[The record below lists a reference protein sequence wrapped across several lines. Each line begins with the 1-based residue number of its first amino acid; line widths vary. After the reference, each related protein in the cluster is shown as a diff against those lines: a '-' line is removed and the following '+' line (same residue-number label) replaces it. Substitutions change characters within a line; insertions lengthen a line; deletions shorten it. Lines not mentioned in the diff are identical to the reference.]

1 MNPSPAFPFCRASHL
16 PWILLGLGL
25 STAAGAQSAA
35 SVRQLP
41 AVTVKGAD
49 AEETATGPVH
59 GFVARRAATATK
71 TDTAVLDT
79 PQSITVITQDRITLQ
94 GAQSVQQAAGYT
106 AGVSTADS
114 FGADNRSD
122 WIKIRG
128 AESTQYLDGLL
139 NAVGFYNNT
148 RPDPYALERIEILRG
163 PSGMLYGQASSSG
176 IVNLVSKRPQPD
188 ATREIGVS
196 VGSHDR
202 KQIQADLTGPLNADG
217 TWLYRLVALGRDSG
231 SAVRHVPDDRYFVAP
246 SLTWRPSGATS
257 LTLLANFQRDNSG
270 TMVGFFPWR
279 GTRTDKPGGRIPQ
292 DFFVSEPDFDR
303 YRTRQQAVGY
313 QFEHAFNDRV
323 TLRQN
328 LRYSHSDA
336 DYRSIYTTGFNGAG
350 HGWVPG
356 SDTLLRRVV
365 YMNQPTLKQL
375 AIDNQ
380 LQFKLQT
387 GAVRHLALAGID
399 YQRSTLEAHKGIGGL
414 AAPIDVYNPV
424 YGNFTPPTSLR
435 HMPTSHENQIGFY
448 AQDQLEWERWLVMLG
463 LRYDRSR
470 SAVDD
475 TPSGSRDDSELT
487 RRFGLMYRS
496 AAGFNPYLSYAESFQ
511 GQAGFNRANQAFK
524 PLRGKQ
530 WETGVKVQPLGDNL
544 TITASLF
551 DMTET
556 NRKVAGV
563 VNGVADTVQVGQ
575 ARTRGAELEALA
587 SVAGFDV
594 VATWTLLNARVA
606 RGIPAEQ
613 GRQLARMPRHM
624 ASLWANHRFRLLGA
638 PGFLAGAGV
647 RYTGGS
653 DDGTGHNNVP
663 AVTVYD
669 AMLAYDAGPMRV
681 ALNVTN
687 LFDKQYVGSCIA
699 RGDCFFGTR
708 RSVVGSVTYRF

>member
-1 MNPSPAFPFCRASHL
+1 MSHRLVFPL
-16 PWILLGLGL
+16 PRSTVRVPLWLALGLPGAVL
-25 STAAGAQSAA
+25 AQQAAP
-35 SVRQLP
+35 VTQLP
-41 AVTVKGAD
+41 GVTVRGA
-49 AEETATGPVH
+49 AIEESATGPVH

-94 GAQSVQQAAGYT
+94 GAQSVEQAAGYT

-163 PSGMLYGQASSSG
+163 PSGMLYGQGSSSG

-188 ATREIGVS
+188 AAREIGVS
-196 VGSHDR
+196 FGSHDR
-202 KQIQADLTGPLNADG
+202 KQIQADLTGPLDAEG
-217 TWLYRLVALGRDSG
+217 KWLYRLVALGRDSG

-246 SLTWRPSGATS
+246 SLTWRPSGATE
-257 LTLLANFQRDNSG
+257 LTLLANFQRDNTG

-279 GTRTDKPGGRIPQ
+279 GTRTDSPAGRIPQ

-303 YRTRQQAVGY
+303 FRTRQSAAGY

-323 TLRQN
+323 TIHQS

-375 AIDNQ
+375 AVDTHAR
-380 LQFKLQT
+380 FKFDT
-387 GAVRHLALAGID
+387 AAVRHTLLAGID
-399 YQRSTLEAHKGIGGL
+399 YQRSTLEAQKGVGGV

-448 AQDQLEWERWLVMLG
+448 AQDQLEWQRWLLMLG

-470 SAVDD
+470 AAVDD

-487 RRFGLMYRS
+487 RRFGLMYR
-496 AAGFNPYLSYAESFQ
+496 AVAGFNPYVSYSESFQ
-511 GQAGFNRANQAFK
+511 GQAGFNHANQAFK

-530 WETGVKVQPLGDNL
+530 WEAGVKYQPPGHNM
-544 TITASLF
+544 TVTASLF
-551 DMTET
+551 DMTEA

-563 VNGVADTVQVGQ
+563 VNGVADTVQVGE

-587 SVAGFDV
+587 SLGGVDV
-594 VATWTLLNARVA
+594 VATWTLLNAKVA
-606 RGIPAEQ
+606 RGIAAEQ

-624 ASLWANHRFRLLGA
+624 ASLWVNHRFRLLGA

-647 RYTGGS
+647 RYTGAS
-653 DDGTGHNNVP
+653 DDGTGHNGVP

-669 AMLAYDAGPMRV
+669 AVLAYDAGPMRL

-708 RSVVGSVTYRF
+708 RNVVGSVTYRF

>member
-1 MNPSPAFPFCRASHL
+1 MRMASAL
-16 PWILLGLGL
+16 TAVSLWLGAGL
-25 STAAGAQSAA
+25 ISAAMAAGAYPDRP
-35 SVRQLP
+35 VKLIVPFP
-41 AVTVKGAD
+41 AGGATDLMARSLAQGLGEKLGQTVVVENRGGAGGAIG
-49 AEETATGPVH
+49 AEAV
-59 GFVARRAATATK
+59 ATAAP
-71 TDTAVLDT
+71 D
-79 PQSITVITQDRITLQ
+79 
-94 GAQSVQQAAGYT
+94 GYT
-106 AGVSTADS
+106 LLYSTMGVLTINPSLYPKLRYDPQRSFAPVSLTNLTSNLLVVNPSLKVDS
-114 FGADNRSD
+114 V
-122 WIKIRG
+122 
-128 AESTQYLDGLL
+128 AELAELARQ
-139 NAVGFYNNT
+139 
-148 RPDPYALERIEILRG
+148 RPGELTF
-163 PSGMLYGQASSSG
+163 SSSG
-176 IVNLVSKRPQPD
+176 NG
-188 ATREIGVS
+188 TT
-196 VGSHDR
+196 SHLAGEMLSL
-202 KQIQADLTGPLNADG
+202 IHIF
-217 TWLYRLVALGRDSG
+217 
-231 SAVRHVPDDRYFVAP
+231 RHVPDDRYFVAP
-246 SLTWRPSGATS
+246 SLTWRPSGATE
-257 LTLLANFQRDNSG
+257 LTLLANFQRDDTG

-279 GTRTDKPGGRIPQ
+279 GTRTDSPAGRIPQ

-303 YRTRQQAVGY
+303 FRTRQSAAGY

-323 TLRQN
+323 TIHQS

-375 AIDNQ
+375 AVDTHAR
-380 LQFKLQT
+380 FKFDT
-387 GAVRHLALAGID
+387 AAVRHTLLAGID
-399 YQRSTLEAHKGIGGL
+399 YQRSTLEAQKGVGGV

-448 AQDQLEWERWLVMLG
+448 AQDQLEWQRWLLMLG

-470 SAVDD
+470 AAVDD

-487 RRFGLMYRS
+487 RRFGLMYRA
-496 AAGFNPYLSYAESFQ
+496 AAGFNPYVSYAESFQ
-511 GQAGFNRANQAFK
+511 GQAGFNHANQAFK

-530 WETGVKVQPLGDNL
+530 WEAGVKYQPPGHNM
-544 TITASLF
+544 TVTASLF
-551 DMTET
+551 DMTEA

-563 VNGVADTVQVGQ
+563 VNGVADTVQVGE

-587 SVAGFDV
+587 SLGGVDV
-594 VATWTLLNARVA
+594 VATWTLLNAKVT

-624 ASLWANHRFRLLGA
+624 ASLWVNHRFRLLGA

-647 RYTGGS
+647 RYTGAS
-653 DDGTGHNNVP
+653 DDGTGHNGVP

-669 AMLAYDAGPMRV
+669 AVLAYDAGPMRL

-708 RSVVGSVTYRF
+708 RNVVGSVTYRF